1 VVKKKEKSAALTL
14 YVADIVL
21 TVVSF
26 YAAYRIRGQW
36 FSTYE
41 RLYPFSEYAWLVLFI
56 VPIWTAALYYSGGYR
71 IGYKFSFTN
80 ETARMLGASL
90 AGTVALTAVIFLTKS
105 IYFSRLFLIIFGA
118 VNFAAL
124 VSGRALV
131 RPLVHAWMR
140 RPMNVK
146 NAVVVGNSPHAV
158 RMAELIKGHK
168 ALGLNFIG
176 FISEGDAPKGVI
188 PPIETAQGCAPFLGN
203 ISSIEEII
211 RRHVVDEVIFVVS
224 REKVEGLEDVFL
236 MLEDHGINARL
247 ALSVFPHMI
256 AKVQIEEFENIPL
269 LTFTTLPTNEA
280 ALFMKRV
287 IDVVLSF
294 AALILGAPLIAL
306 IALLIKADSKGP
318 VLFVQKRCGINGRSF
333 SMYKFRSMHADAE
346 KRLSDVRGG
355 NEMDGPVFKMKNDPR
370 ITRSGRL
377 LRKASLDELPQLW
390 NVLRGDMSIVGPRP
404 PLAAEVAKYERW
416 QRRRLSMKPGLTCIW
431 QVSGRNEIA
440 FEDWMRLDLQYIDNW
455 SLWLDFKILVRTIP
469 AVIFGRGAC

>member
-1 VVKKKEKSAALTL
+1 MVKKKLKSAALTL
-14 YVADIVL
+14 YVSDIVF
-21 TVVSF
+21 TAVSF
-26 YAAYRIRGQW
+26 YAAYLIRGQW

-41 RLYPFSEYAWLVLFI
+41 SLFPFSEYAWLMPFI

-71 IGYKFSFTN
+71 IGYKFSLTN
-80 ETARMLGASL
+80 ETARMLGSSV
-90 AGTVALTAVIFLTKS
+90 AGVVALTAVIFLTKS

-124 VSGRALV
+124 VLGRALV

-146 NAVVVGNSPHAV
+146 NAVVVGDSPQAV

-168 ALGLNFIG
+168 ALGLNFLG
-176 FISEGDAPKGVI
+176 FISEGNAP
-188 PPIETAQGCAPFLGN
+188 ETRGRVPVLGG
-203 ISSIEEII
+203 ISTIEEVI

-224 REKVEGLEDVFL
+224 REKAAGLEDVFL
-236 MLEDHGINARL
+236 MLEDHGINARM

-256 AKVQIEEFENIPL
+256 AKVQIEEFEDTPL
-269 LTFTTLPTNEA
+269 LTFTTLPTDEA

-294 AALILGAPLIAL
+294 VFLVVGAPFIAL
-306 IALLIKADSKGP
+306 IALIVKADSKGP
-318 VLFVQKRCGINGRSF
+318 VLFVQKRCGINGRPF
-333 SMYKFRSMHADAE
+333 SMYKFRSMYIDAE
-346 KRLSDVRGG
+346 KRLPDVRGL

-370 ITRSGRL
+370 ITRVGRA
-377 LRKASLDELPQLW
+377 LRKMSLDELPQLW

-404 PLAAEVAKYERW
+404 PIAQEVARYERW

-455 SLWLDFKILVRTIP
+455 SLWLDFKILVKTIP
-469 AVIFGRGAC
+469 AVMFGRGAR